1 MRSILTWDRSC
12 LYRTG
17 KEKPVKWRKLSMV
30 RAVVGA
36 NWGDEGKGKI
46 TDMLGQES
54 DIIVRFQG
62 GANAGHTI
70 VNDYG
75 KFALHTLPSGIFYGH
90 TTSIIGNGVAL
101 NIPVFFKELQSVVDQ
116 GVPMPK
122 ILVSDRAQMVMS
134 YHILFDKLEEERLA
148 GKSFGSTKSG
158 IAPFYS
164 DKYAKIG
171 FQVSDLFADEKEL
184 RERIANVILKK
195 NVLLENLYHAEPL
208 KEDDIYEELMGYKKM
223 VEPYVCDVSAYL
235 WEAIK
240 EGKNILLEGQL
251 GTLKDPDHGIYPM
264 VTSSSTLAAYGAI
277 GAGIPPYEI
286 KQVITV
292 CKAYSSA
299 VGAGAFVSEIFGEE
313 ADELRRRGG
322 DGGEY
327 GATTGRPRRMGW
339 FDCVASKYGC
349 RLQGATDVA
358 FTVLDVL
365 GYLDEI
371 PVCVG
376 YDIDGKVTTDFPTT
390 HLLEKAKPVYEVLPG
405 WKCDIR
411 GIKNYE
417 ELPENCRKYIE
428 FIEKQIGFSITMIS
442 NGPGRNDIIHRNVK

>member
-1 MRSILTWDRSC
+1 M
-12 LYRTG
+12 
-17 KEKPVKWRKLSMV
+17 VK
-30 RAVVGA
+30 AVVGA

-46 TDMLGQES
+46 TDMLAKEA
-54 DIIVRFQG
+54 DIIIRFQG

-75 KFALHTLPSGIFYGH
+75 KFALHTLPSGVFYGH

-101 NIPVFFKELQSVVDQ
+101 NIPVLIKEISSITEKN
-116 GVPMPK
+116 VPMPK
-122 ILVSDRAQMVMS
+122 ILVSDRAQVVMP
-134 YHILFDKLEEERLA
+134 YHILFDQYAEERLG

-171 FQVSDLFADEKEL
+171 FQVCELFDEEG
-184 RERIANVILKK
+184 LKTKLASVCETK
-195 NVLLENLYHAEPL
+195 NVLLEHLYHKPKL
-208 KEDDIYEELMGYKKM
+208 DVEELYATMMEYREM
-223 VEPYVCDVSAYL
+223 IAPYVCDTSAYL
-235 WEAIK
+235 DQAIK
-240 EGKNILLEGQL
+240 DGKNILLEGQL

-339 FDCVASKYGC
+339 FDCVASRYGC
-349 RLQGATDVA
+349 RLQGTTDVA

-376 YDIDGKVTTDFPTT
+376 YDVDGEVSTDFPVTWK
-390 HLLEKAKPVYEVLPG
+390 LEKAKPVLETLPG

-417 ELPENCRKYIE
+417 ELPENCRNYIE
-428 FIEKQIGFSITMIS
+428 FVEKHIGYPITMVS
-442 NGPGRNDIIHRNVK
+442 NGPGRDDIIYRKSTLEK

>member
-1 MRSILTWDRSC
+1 M
-12 LYRTG
+12 
-17 KEKPVKWRKLSMV
+17 VK
-30 RAVVGA
+30 AVVGA

-46 TDMLGQES
+46 TDMLAQQA

-70 VNDYG
+70 VNKYG
-75 KFALHTLPSGIFYGH
+75 KFALHTLPSGVFYDH

-101 NIPVFFKELQSVVDQ
+101 NIPLLFKEIKSITDRN
-116 GVPMPK
+116 VPMPK
-122 ILVSDRAQMVMS
+122 ILVSDRAQMVMP
-134 YHILFDKLEEERLA
+134 YHILLDQYEEERLG

-171 FQVSDLFADEKEL
+171 FQVSELFDEEVLKDKVDRVCEQKNILFQYMYHKPLIDPKEL
-184 RERIANVILKK
+184 
-195 NVLLENLYHAEPL
+195 LETLHE
-208 KEDDIYEELMGYKKM
+208 YKKM
-223 VEPYVCDVSAYL
+223 VEPYVCNVSLYL
-235 WEAIK
+235 SQAIRD
-240 EGKNILLEGQL
+240 GKTILLEGQL

-286 KQVITV
+286 KEVITV

-299 VGAGAFVSEIFGEE
+299 VGAGAFVSEIFGDE

-322 DGGEY
+322 DGGEF

-349 RLQGATDVA
+349 RLQGTTDVA

-371 PVCVG
+371 PVCTG
-376 YDIDGKVTTDFPTT
+376 YEIDGKVTTKFPVTR
-390 HLLEKAKPVYEVLPG
+390 LLEKAKPVYEVLPG

-411 GIKNYE
+411 GIRNYD
-417 ELPENCRKYIE
+417 ELPENCRKYVE
-428 FIEKQIGFSITMIS
+428 FIEEQIGFPITMVS
-442 NGPGRNDIIHRNVK
+442 NGPGRDDIIFRKR

>member
-1 MRSILTWDRSC
+1 
-12 LYRTG
+12 
-17 KEKPVKWRKLSMV
+17 
-30 RAVVGA
+30 
-36 NWGDEGKGKI
+36 
-46 TDMLGQES
+46 MLAREA
-54 DIIVRFQG
+54 DIIIRFQG

-75 KFALHTLPSGIFYGH
+75 KFALHTLPSGVFYGH

-101 NIPVFFKELQSVVDQ
+101 NIPVFIREIRSITDRN
-116 GVPMPK
+116 VPMPN
-122 ILVSDRAQMVMS
+122 ILVSDRAQIVMP
-134 YHILFDKLEEERLA
+134 YHILFDQYEEERLG

-171 FQVSDLFADEKEL
+171 FQVCELFDEEG
-184 RERIANVILKK
+184 LKTKLASVCETK
-195 NVLLENLYHAEPL
+195 NVLLEHLYHKPL
-208 KEDDIYEELMGYKKM
+208 LDAEELYATLQEYREMIA
-223 VEPYVCDVSAYL
+223 PFVCDTSAYL
-235 WEAIK
+235 DKAMK

-286 KQVITV
+286 KQVVTV

-313 ADELRRRGG
+313 AEELRRRGG

-339 FDCVASKYGC
+339 FDCVASRYGC
-349 RLQGATDVA
+349 RLQGTTDVA

-371 PVCVG
+371 PVCTAYEV
-376 YDIDGKVTTDFPTT
+376 DGEVTEDFPVTWK
-390 HLLEKAKPVYEVLPG
+390 LEKAKPVLETLPG

-411 GIKNYE
+411 GIRKYE
-417 ELPENCRKYIE
+417 DLPENCRKYIE
-428 FIEKQIGFSITMIS
+428 VVEAHIGYPITMVS
-442 NGPGRNDIIHRNVK
+442 NGPGREDIIYRQSVGR

>member
-1 MRSILTWDRSC
+1 
-12 LYRTG
+12 
-17 KEKPVKWRKLSMV
+17 MV

-46 TDMLGQES
+46 TDMLAETS

-75 KFALHTLPSGIFYGH
+75 KFALHTLPSGCFYDH
-90 TTSIIGNGVAL
+90 TTSVIGNGVAL
-101 NIPVFFKELQSVVDQ
+101 NIPVLFKELNSIVEK

-122 ILVSDRAQMVMS
+122 ILISDRAQMVMP
-134 YHILFDKLEEERLA
+134 YHILFDEYEEERLA

-171 FQVSDLFADEKEL
+171 FQVSELFDTEEEL
-184 RERIANVILKK
+184 KDKISRVIASK
-195 NVLLENLYHAEPL
+195 NVLLEYL
-208 KEDDIYEELMGYKKM
+208 YKKPLLTVDEVYETLM
-223 VEPYVCDVSAYL
+223 EYKAIVEPYVCDVSAYL
-235 WEAIK
+235 HEAIK
-240 EGKNILLEGQL
+240 AGKTILLEGQL

-286 KQVITV
+286 KQIVTV
-292 CKAYSSA
+292 VKEYSSA
-299 VGAGAFVSEIFGEE
+299 VGAGEFVSEIFGDE

-349 RLQGATDVA
+349 RMQGTTDVA

-376 YDIDGKVTTDFPTT
+376 YDIDGEVTTDFPTT
-390 HLLEKAKPVYEVLPG
+390 AKLKKAKPVYEVLPG
-405 WKCDIR
+405 WKTDIR

-417 ELPENCRKYIE
+417 DLPENCRNYIE
-428 FIEKQIGFSITMIS
+428 FIEKHIGYPITMVS
-442 NGPGRNDIIHRNVK
+442 NGPKRTDIIYRNK